1 MVKMGYGLLDDVQKD
16 FSDRKLLMGKFLP
29 NRPDEAVILCVWKKY
44 EFVTWNIYKKNGVWD
59 ASTGHYFSDLQ
70 EALNDFYE
78 R

>member
-1 MVKMGYGLLDDVQKD
+1 MGYGLLDDVQKD